1 MADNYLEKKF
11 EEHLNAPFKPAHRK
25 TGMPKAR
32 RIIVTGG
39 ANGIGCVIVKSLR
52 VAAHKVAFCDI
63 DDEAG
68 RETALSTGAD
78 FYHVDVADVDSFRG
92 FFRQISEKWGGVD
105 AIVNN
110 VTIKQK
116 VDFLDVTPEQFD
128 LAMSTDVRPIIIGAQ
143 ELAKLRNSSGKDDA
157 APYGRIVNICSTCQR
172 QSLPGNDIHAAA
184 KGAIY
189 SLTHS
194 LAITLSRWHI
204 TVNSISPGKIQME
217 ANSPENASNLDLP
230 PVGRV
235 GRPEDVARLVRF
247 LLDDA
252 SDFINAENIVLDGG
266 MTRKMAQ
273 NQ

>member
-11 EEHLNAPFKPAHRK
+11 EEHLNAPYKPAQRK
-25 TGMPKAR
+25 ANAPRQR
-32 RIIVTGG
+32 RVVVTGG

-63 DDEAG
+63 DDQAG

-78 FYHVDVADVDSFRG
+78 YFHVDVTDVAALRSF
-92 FFRQISEKWGGVD
+92 FSLLEEKWGGVD

-110 VTIKQK
+110 VTVKLKAGI
-116 VDFLDVTPEQFD
+116 LDVTPEQFD
-128 LAMSTDVRPIIIGAQ
+128 LAMATDVRPILIGAQ
-143 ELAKLRNSSGKDDA
+143 EMARMRGKSPSA
-157 APYGRIVNICSTCQR
+157 GASCYGRIVNICSSCQR
-172 QSLPGNDIHAAA
+172 QSIPGNDAHAAA
-184 KGAIY
+184 KGAVF

-194 LAITLSRWHI
+194 LALSLSPWHI
-204 TVNSISPGKIQME
+204 AVNSISPGKILPSAETTEPDAQ
-217 ANSPENASNLDLP
+217 LP
-230 PVGRV
+230 PAGRV

-252 SDFINAENIVLDGG
+252 SDFINAENFVIDGG
-266 MTRKMAQ
+266 MTRKMIP